1 MVVGSYEKRAG
12 HLPGNHH
19 RSGCIHPRFY
29 IRTEWN
35 RTENTPSIA
44 FKGIPQ
50 PGIQLAIEMRILWTV
65 SSVGNGHI
73 MRDIAIVGQLQRLTD
88 VEIDWLVPD
97 PGREFMRHRGYHV
110 LDYSGQLSGSGK
122 AYAQVFDGST
132 NAFNLMRYIKADTRL
147 HKHDFLVSK
156 KAWEDKVYDVIV
168 GDEAFWLLTGFASR
182 WAKKPAPF
190 IFLTDFIGVKSLQP
204 SMKDNLF
211 AWYNNLKFTMSFMG
225 PDIYIYI
232 GEEKEIPDERM
243 GFLLPNRRSWAQ
255 RHCRFVRPIVNF
267 TPADL
272 PDKKTLREQ
281 LGFPVDKALFLAT
294 VSPEGDNKKRAAHI
308 EAVLELLRI
317 DYPDAHFILVGQDA
331 GKKDWIQ
338 YSGYLD
344 ELYKY
349 FAAADFVLTQSG
361 YGKVAELTS
370 LGIPF
375 IAIPLDFHF
384 EQEYVMAHRLD
395 HYGVGRI
402 VTLRNNSP
410 QAVAA
415 IVLQHMGQ
423 EVHKVTVN
431 NGAEVARIVLEAAK
445 RSIG

>member
-1 MVVGSYEKRAG
+1 
-12 HLPGNHH
+12 
-19 RSGCIHPRFY
+19 
-29 IRTEWN
+29 
-35 RTENTPSIA
+35 
-44 FKGIPQ
+44 
-50 PGIQLAIEMRILWTV
+50 MRILWAV
-65 SSVGNGHI
+65 SSVGKGHI
-73 MRDIAIVGQLQRLTD
+73 MRDIAIVNQLQGMAD
-88 VEIDWLVPD
+88 VEVDWLIPD
-97 PGREFMRHRGYHV
+97 PGGEFMRYRGYHV

-122 AYAQVFDGST
+122 AYAQVFDSST
-132 NAFNLMRYIKADTRL
+132 NEFNLMRYTKADTRL
-147 HKHDFLVSK
+147 HRHDFLVSK
-156 KAWEDKVYDVIV
+156 KSWEDKAYNVIV

-225 PDIYIYI
+225 PDIYLYI
-232 GEEKEIPDERM
+232 GEAWEIPDEQM

-255 RHCRFVRPIVNF
+255 RHCRFVRPIVSF
-267 TPADL
+267 APADL
-272 PDKKTLREQ
+272 PDKATLREQ
-281 LGFPVDKALFLAT
+281 LGLPVHKTLFLAT
-294 VSPEGDNKKRAAHI
+294 AGPEGDYKKRAAHI

-317 DYPDAHFILVGQDA
+317 NYPDAHFILVGQE
-331 GKKDWIQ
+331 GGQKDWIH
-338 YSGYLD
+338 YYGYLD

-349 FAAADFVLTQSG
+349 FAAADFVLTQAG
-361 YGKVAELTS
+361 YGKVAELS
-370 LGIPF
+370 AIGIPF

-415 IVLQHMGQ
+415 MVLQHMGQ
-423 EVHKVTVN
+423 EVNRVVVD
-431 NGAEVARIVLEAAK
+431 NGTEVARIILEAAK
-445 RSIG
+445 KSIR